1 VVSAFAKITRLLMRP
16 PTKGTTMFITRIRNV
31 FTPLEWTMF
40 ALFLYILLVATI
52 SFVDAVAV
60 CGSEGF
66 GPAAEQNC

>member
-1 VVSAFAKITRLLMRP
+1 
-16 PTKGTTMFITRIRNV
+16 MFITRIRNV